1 MTANYPPALIAAIRK
16 ELAGNTRHDLIT
28 WARRVLRNPPTK
40 AELERAKLVMAID
53 EGQA

>member
-1 MTANYPPALIAAIRK
+1 MSAWPSTLIAAIRA

-40 AELERAKLVMAID
+40 AELARAKLVMAID
-53 EGQA
+53 EGRA

>member
-1 MTANYPPALIAAIRK
+1 MTAHYPPAVISAIRA

-40 AELERAKLVMAID
+40 AELARAQLVMAID
-53 EGQA
+53 EGKA